1 MVPIV
6 TLESLVVMSRNMIT
20 SLLPFVEKLS
30 TKAATPSSASSL
42 RFNIFGDG
50 LCVWTIL
57 AAVRIS
63 VVRLEEC
70 FGMKYDVAIRA
81 RILHLLFM
89 ITLFVDFPVILP
101 CEAFVA

>member
-1 MVPIV
+1 
-6 TLESLVVMSRNMIT
+6 MIT
-20 SLLPFVEKLS
+20 SLLPIVEKLS
-30 TKAATPSSASSL
+30 AEAATPSSASSL
-42 RFNIFGDG
+42 RFNIFGNG

-63 VVRLEEC
+63 VVRLEKR
-70 FGMKYDVAIRA
+70 FGMEDNVTVRA

-89 ITLFVDFPVILP
+89 ISLLVYFPVILP